1 MTKSLFFIF
10 SISLFC
16 INESLGQEKV
26 KYFKSKNPIFTKVER
41 KTIRQELS
49 VKDGPYLLFQGGL
62 RQQKTS
68 QSNDFFTGGYGEYN
82 GIARG
87 AYGYRINNTSF
98 EVGIGFI
105 WHGSK
110 NFHDMNETGKQMAT
124 YSNFNSVFLPVGL
137 KYDIPTGPKKKF
149 RLGANAS
156 MNILLVQSRKPR
168 PTNSGFY
175 YFDIRKPNDVV
186 DYSYKIENK
195 GVTGFLKIGFYTEFQ
210 IFKSSFLL
218 FQVSKVISPSPQRT
232 LSYKW
237 KYEGQSGSFVDEVRI
252 DGLLFEL
259 AYKLPLNIFHLEK
272 RIQ

>member
-1 MTKSLFFIF
+1 MPKSLIFIF
-10 SISLFC
+10 VIFLFC
-16 INESLGQEKV
+16 IKESLAQAKV
-26 KYFKSKNPIFTKVER
+26 KYFESKNSTLTKFER

-62 RQQKTS
+62 RKQKNAQTI
-68 QSNDFFTGGYGEYN
+68 DYFTGGYGEYN
-82 GIARG
+82 GIASG
-87 AYGYRINNTSF
+87 IYGYRMNNTSL
-98 EVGIGFI
+98 EVGLGFV
-105 WHGSK
+105 WHGNK
-110 NFHDMNETGKQMAT
+110 NFHDMGETGKQMAA

-175 YFDIRKPNDVV
+175 YFDIRKPNDIV
-186 DYSYKIENK
+186 DYSYRIENK
-195 GVTGFLKIGFYTEFQ
+195 GVTGFLKMGFHTEFQ

-259 AYKLPLNIFHLEK
+259 AYKLPLNILK
-272 RIQ
+272 SSN